1 MIDGNTYALQEKERK
16 EDRVDTISS
25 AYDAEV
31 MPLANK
37 IRELAEEIKN
47 IAMRYED
54 DFNLEMDYNRT
65 LLDAIEGV

>member
-1 MIDGNTYALQEKERK
+1 MIDGNTYALNVQERK
-16 EDRVDTISS
+16 EDRADFYSS
-25 AYDAEV
+25 AYDVEV
-31 MPLANK
+31 MPLTDK

-54 DFNLEMDYNRT
+54 DFNLDMDYYQT